1 MKKDA
6 IYNDSWIFT
15 LLLSTLLILAES
27 VKVYTFQIPKISINI
42 SYSIILI
49 PIIYLILNYIIKKY
63 GSKKA
68 ISSMCLGAVAVI
80 LFLSIMSFSL
90 NQQFSFKVISGEL
103 CAYLISSMLNI
114 LIYNYLLNNT
124 TLPWPIIVINYL
136 CSCAVFH
143 MFYTLIYLE
152 SVTTLSFWKEYFITI
167 LIEFVIILVLSIID
181 KITRQGRDYK

>member
-1 MKKDA
+1 MDFYVII
-6 IYNDSWIFT
+6 IYI
-15 LLLSTLLILAES
+15 LILAES